1 MAFFIDSAGN
11 VVEGPDDARTAAAL
25 GYAPASKEQVASAQ
39 ANAAREAEFGA
50 TGSLVRGEL
59 EGAARGLT
67 FGASDLA
74 ARALGADAED
84 MAARR
89 EFSSGVGEFA
99 GALAPI
105 VLSGGTGALGSAAR
119 LAPTAVL
126 SGVSERA
133 GAAVAKRLFGETVE
147 AGALKT
153 MARGAVQGGVT
164 EVVEG
169 IPYGAS
175 ELLTEASIGDEE
187 LSAEKVA
194 GHLGLSAVLGG
205 ALGAGFGG
213 GAAGVGVALK
223 KAGESLGGLRDR
235 FVREYPGYIAPRAG
249 TTPEMVEYAM
259 GRRVDLDKGAS
270 MKEIVADKIPAPA
283 VPVAEVMQ
291 GPIPPIPEPGP
302 LPPKFE
308 KREFVPTEAPPAP
321 FTPDP
326 VPPEAVFGG
335 VTPTVLGKAPK
346 AQYAQDFRKAV
357 DAVMTD
363 MEELSKKAHK
373 EFRPAE
379 IAPLIN
385 ANTPVETA
393 QAEATRLAQLI
404 DGVARVG
411 AENGAD
417 RFSAAA
423 VTRLTEIRDGLLRNA
438 FDPDQVPLSLR
449 GAVETGV
456 DQSGTVGRRES
467 VVRTG
472 ANPNGEPVL
481 YEVIE
486 SDDLIPSHNPKTW
499 RERSD
504 YPAGVQERPYSTSQ
518 GEQVKVTQVQQQFD
532 PSLPLANTV
541 TAVDGPPIVTGGAK
555 RIVLGG
561 NGRTMGMQLAFESP
575 AAAKA
580 YRDELTRRASSF
592 GIDPASFAK
601 MKKPVLVR
609 TVAGLTDAS
618 PVADLTAAGR
628 RYNESLTRGMDAM
641 ARGVSDAKMLSP
653 ASVDDVASLFDSAP
667 DRTFGQLLAERGKEI
682 ITALRR
688 DKIITDQNAAEW
700 ISAADRLTSAGKD
713 RVEAMFFG
721 RVLGS
726 PERYAR
732 VKGDLSA
739 RLERAIPYLVKV
751 ESKNPGLAETA
762 VVRQAIDLLGNIE
775 ASGGKKSLAMAAGQG
790 GLAGIDAGAD
800 PVVVAMARL
809 LSESSAADVS
819 KSFRAWS
826 KRASQPTDLAAKS
839 LSREESRRL
848 LMGML
853 ANDVPTGRI
862 GAEVLDPDAGKA
874 AAFAA
879 PVGGAPS
886 AASVPS
892 SAAPVAGGVTPYAT
906 FSAIND
912 AKTFLWDSVIG
923 PLRRGGQGGD
933 GLRDKRTI
941 DAVTGLWAALRDST
955 EDSSVWGEAAAK
967 HAEMNAASH
976 AYMVDADNF
985 FPKVTGK
992 VKEGAKKVRE
1002 GSTKKSESFVSA
1014 PAPEDLAKL
1023 ARLIQS
1029 ATRYRDVIEA
1039 SAQATKADMNRLF
1052 GDEALANIA
1061 KTVEAEQALKGFRA
1075 EQVGKAQLAKEA
1087 KAAFKERQALAEQV
1101 FEREEALRRKA
1112 VARERELAKKA
1123 SEQEIEQA
1131 KLKVASFKADIDAG
1145 EADYATRRKEYDELS
1160 ALRKAEIKAQD
1171 KALRAA
1177 AKWNGLTDTVGAM
1190 ISVQAP
1196 LLAPLFVGYRA
1207 MKYMGS
1213 PDKAIRT
1220 LAMLERY
1227 AETISKAIDTS
1238 ADLLVR
1244 GKVAQAGRVIGQ
1256 LSLNHELLRQWSNDP
1271 ETLVEK
1277 LNEQTEGVASDMP
1290 RLANGVQMTTARAA
1304 QFLATKLPPKDVTP
1318 FAEDDREPTDAEL
1331 APFRTALSV
1340 IESPVLLMQLASTGQ
1355 LTTDHVEA
1363 VQAVYPALLQDMR
1376 VRTMEALAR
1385 AGTKP
1390 PFAVRQSLSILL
1402 GQDLDG
1408 SIAQLASNQAV
1419 YAAGGA
1425 DKPAPPRRPSS
1436 RESTPSTADN
1446 YRPPSQRMESP

>member
-1 MAFFIDSAGN
+1 MATSTYL
-11 VVEGPDDARTAAAL
+11 VDANGEVLEFADPQQAQYAL
-25 GYAPASKEQVASAQ
+25 DGGLAPASEEQAAAFQKRDALLRENSTLGAQ
-39 ANAAREAEFGA
+39 
-50 TGSLVRGEL
+50 VRGEV
-59 EGAARGLT
+59 EGVLRGGSL
-67 FGASDLA
+67 GAFDPLA
-74 ARALGADAED
+74 VALGADAEG
-84 MAARR
+84 MATRR
-89 EFSSGVGEFA
+89 DLSSGVGEFV
-99 GALAPI
+99 GAALPVA
-105 VLSGGTGALGSAAR
+105 LSGGTGALGSAAR

-133 GAAVAKRLFGETVE
+133 GAAVAKRLFGEAVE

-213 GAAGVGVALK
+213 GAAGIGVALK

-283 VPVAEVMQ
+283 VPVADVMQ
-291 GPIPPIPEPGP
+291 GPIPPIPEPKP

-321 FTPDP
+321 FVPDA
-326 VPPEAVFGG
+326 VPAEAVFGG

-346 AQYAQDFRKAV
+346 AQYAQDFRKSV

-363 MEELSKKAHK
+363 MEDLSKRAQM
-373 EFRPAE
+373 EMRDAE
-379 IAPLIN
+379 LAPLVN

-393 QAEATRLAQLI
+393 QQAAFDLSKAIKEVEQQ
-404 DGVARVG
+404 GVL
-411 AENGAD
+411 NGPD
-417 RFSAAA
+417 RFNAGA
-423 VTRLTEIRDGLLRNA
+423 RKNLEEIHAGLVFNI
-438 FDPDQVPLSLR
+438 
-449 GAVETGV
+449 G
-456 DQSGTVGRRES
+456 
-467 VVRTG
+467 
-472 ANPNGEPVL
+472 
-481 YEVIE
+481 
-486 SDDLIPSHNPKTW
+486 
-499 RERSD
+499 
-504 YPAGVQERPYSTSQ
+504 QE
-518 GEQVKVTQVQQQFD
+518 G
-532 PSLPLANTV
+532 V
-541 TAVDGPPIVTGGAK
+541 TAYDVFRTVDEAK
-555 RIVLGG
+555 R
-561 NGRTMGMQLAFESP
+561 RMW
-575 AAAKA
+575 
-580 YRDELTRRASSF
+580 DE
-592 GIDPASFAK
+592 
-601 MKKPVLVR
+601 
-609 TVAGLTDAS
+609 
-618 PVADLTAAGR
+618 
-628 RYNESLTRGMDAM
+628 
-641 ARGVSDAKMLSP
+641 
-653 ASVDDVASLFDSAP
+653 
-667 DRTFGQLLAERGKEI
+667 
-682 ITALRR
+682 
-688 DKIITDQNAAEW
+688 
-700 ISAADRLTSAGKD
+700 
-713 RVEAMFFG
+713 
-721 RVLGS
+721 
-726 PERYAR
+726 
-732 VKGDLSA
+732 
-739 RLERAIPYLVKV
+739 
-751 ESKNPGLAETA
+751 
-762 VVRQAIDLLGNIE
+762 
-775 ASGGKKSLAMAAGQG
+775 
-790 GLAGIDAGAD
+790 
-800 PVVVAMARL
+800 
-809 LSESSAADVS
+809 
-819 KSFRAWS
+819 
-826 KRASQPTDLAAKS
+826 
-839 LSREESRRL
+839 
-848 LMGML
+848 
-853 ANDVPTGRI
+853 
-862 GAEVLDPDAGKA
+862 
-874 AAFAA
+874 
-879 PVGGAPS
+879 
-886 AASVPS
+886 
-892 SAAPVAGGVTPYAT
+892 
-906 FSAIND
+906 
-912 AKTFLWDSVIG
+912 VIG
-923 PLRRGGQGGD
+923 PLGSGSGADR
-933 GLRDKRTI
+933 LRAKETV
-941 DAVTGLWAALRDST
+941 DAVRSLWGQARDLTQNTSL
-955 EDSSVWGEAAAK
+955 WGEAAAR
-967 HAEMNAASH
+967 HADMNAKAH
-976 AYMVDADNF
+976 AWMVARDNF
-985 FPKVTGK
+985 LPKVTSQVKGTASEDGLRRGSKK
-992 VKEGAKKVRE
+992 VKQGA
-1002 GSTKKSESFVSA
+1002 TKKAESFLSN
-1014 PAPEDLAKL
+1014 PAPEDLVVMRQMLDA
-1023 ARLIQS
+1023 AAQ
-1029 ATRYRDVIEA
+1029 YRDAIEA
-1039 SAQATKADMNRLF
+1039 RAVAAKADMNRLF

-1075 EQVGKAQLAKEA
+1075 EQTGKAQLAKEA
-1087 KAAFKERQALAEQV
+1087 KAAFKERQAIAEQV

-1304 QFLATKLPPKDVTP
+1304 QYLATKLPPKDVTP
-1318 FAEDDREPTDAEL
+1318 FAEDDREPSDAEL

-1408 SIAQLASNQAV
+1408 SMAQLASNQAV